1 MYNIGRIVLGSWL
14 IHNSS
19 LLDNPGLMM
28 CSFVDD
34 AGNLSET
41 GMHSNSEILNR
52 VLACFWVVG
61 KISEVPWE
69 DRCPSWG

>member
-1 MYNIGRIVLGSWL
+1 MYNIGWIVLGSWL

-34 AGNLSET
+34 AGNLSEA
-41 GMHSNSEILNR
+41 GMLSNSEDPESLDM
-52 VLACFWVVG
+52 C
-61 KISEVPWE
+61 
-69 DRCPSWG
+69 